1 MRRRA
6 GKPGVTLLWLHAGLL
21 VLSRKAIRRL
31 LLVLALLSLSNPPAH
46 AADPPAGSIGR
57 LNYAGFKAARHC
69 TAFLVGARV
78 AVTAAH
84 CVARLRAADLHLLLG
99 YDKGA
104 WREHLRPVEVTRDAG
119 GADLA
124 VLCLEAAA
132 AAVAFPW
139 AEAAPRP
146 GETLVVWGYGRPRIH
161 ALTRRDCP
169 VLASARREI
178 ALDCAVAPGTSGA
191 PVLRPT
197 GTGYEVV
204 AVVSAARGRAAIAVR
219 PQAAETG
226 AASCGD

>member
-1 MRRRA
+1 MSSPA
-6 GKPGVTLLWLHAGLL
+6 AF
-21 VLSRKAIRRL
+21 AE
-31 LLVLALLSLSNPPAH
+31 PPA
-46 AADPPAGSIGR
+46 AAIGR
-57 LNYAGFKAARHC
+57 LNYAGYKAARHC

-99 YDKGA
+99 YDKGE
-104 WREHLRPVEVTRDAG
+104 WREHLRPAEVARDG
-119 GADLA
+119 EGLDLA
-124 VLCLEAAA
+124 ALCLEAAA

-139 AEAAPRP
+139 AEAAPSP

-169 VLASARREI
+169 VLASAGREI

-197 GTGYEVV
+197 EAGYEVV
-204 AVVSAARGRAAIAVR
+204 GVISAARGRTAIAVR
-219 PQAAETG
+219 PAAAIET
-226 AASCGD
+226 ASCGG